1 MWAPA
6 AYFGRHHDC
15 GKTYTVK
22 GTAPGADVITMR
34 LSVLALAAILSV
46 PTGVHADG
54 LKAVVFDIEPAGE
67 ALTPK
72 VRARL
77 TSESALVRKL
87 MTDKGFTVI
96 DTAPQAAKINANLPL
111 SQCNGCDQDIAKAL
125 GADIE
130 VTTAVQPSSS
140 VIFNISGNVKDV
152 KTNRV
157 LREGV
162 VDIRGEGEDV
172 WIHGIKFLV
181 KEHLLDPPLP
191 ADADALRKL
200 VDAAPPPKE

>member
-1 MWAPA
+1 MKVA
-6 AYFGRHHDC
+6 
-15 GKTYTVK
+15 
-22 GTAPGADVITMR
+22 
-34 LSVLALAAILSV
+34 ALAIAAVLVGPVSA
-46 PTGVHADG
+46 TAARADG

-67 ALTPK
+67 PLTAK
-72 VRARL
+72 VKGRL
-77 TSESALVRKL
+77 GAESDLVRKL
-87 MTDKGFTVI
+87 LTDKGITVI
-96 DTAPQAAKINANLPL
+96 DTAPQAAKINVNLPL

-140 VIFNISGNVKDV
+140 VIFNISGNIKDV

-172 WIHGIKFLV
+172 WNHGIKFLV
-181 KEHLLDPPLP
+181 KEHLLEPPLP
-191 ADADALRKL
+191 ADAGALRKL
-200 VDAAPPPKE
+200 VDNAPAPKE